1 MPEEVEQV
9 EEKPARKP
17 PARSASRTH
26 RPRQASHDANHEAG
40 RDHNDAADDHDAGRH
55 GHRDASHDGHG
66 APSRRRQRGDGNLN
80 AVQAARLGLRQ
91 IAELTGKEPA
101 GVAAIE
107 RSEEGWTVGVEVVE
121 DRRIPSSTDVLALY
135 QADLAS
141 DGELVGYRR
150 IRRYKRGQGD
160 TDYGGESW

>member
-1 MPEEVEQV
+1 MAEEEHA
-9 EEKPARKP
+9 EEKPARRP
-17 PARSASRTH
+17 PARRASRT
-26 RPRQASHDANHEAG
+26 RQPRQASAEANHDDGGDPGHDA
-40 RDHNDAADDHDAGRH
+40 DHDAH
-55 GHRDASHDGHG
+55 HDGHRDSSHDGRN
-66 APSRRRQRGDGNLN
+66 APARRRQQSDGHLN
-80 AVQAARLGLRQ
+80 AVRAARLGLRQ

-107 RSEEGWTVGVEVVE
+107 RSEDGWTVGVEVVE

-135 QADLAS
+135 QADLAA